1 MTEMRPGQDPDD
13 EGPAEHRPEDS
24 RKPGPEPGSGP
35 GPEHDSGDRELPI
48 LRAAA
53 ERVATGEQ
61 RVVPRPDRSGQV
73 NGSGWVNESVET
85 HGSGRVSGP
94 ARRPRSDSL
103 PLGSLDGAVPSARLH
118 ARHVLW
124 EWGLESL
131 APNVELVVSELVTN
145 AVQATQRAEL
155 GTPVRLSLLADQG
168 SVLVVVG
175 DAVDDPPRLRHP
187 DTTDEG
193 GRGLVVVDSFCEWWD
208 WKPARGGKLVRALVS
223 AA

>member
-1 MTEMRPGQDPDD
+1 MTEMKPGQDPDD
-13 EGPAEHRPEDS
+13 EGAAEHGPEYS
-24 RKPGPEPGSGP
+24 RKPA
-35 GPEHDSGDRELPI
+35 PEHES
-48 LRAAA
+48 
-53 ERVATGEQ
+53 ER
-61 RVVPRPDRSGQV
+61 RS
-73 NGSGWVNESVET
+73 E
-85 HGSGRVSGP
+85 HGGA

-155 GTPVRLSLLADQG
+155 DTPVRLSLLADGG

-187 DTTDEG
+187 DTTEEG
-193 GRGLVVVDSFCEWWD
+193 GRGLVVVDTFCEWWD

>member
-1 MTEMRPGQDPDD
+1 MAETRPGQDPDD
-13 EGPAEHRPEDS
+13 EGAPEH
-24 RKPGPEPGSGP
+24 GPEYS
-35 GPEHDSGDRELPI
+35 L
-48 LRAAA
+48 
-53 ERVATGEQ
+53 
-61 RVVPRPDRSGQV
+61 RPDREHEPDQV
-73 NGSGWVNESVET
+73 YGSSQA
-85 HGSGRVSGP
+85 HGSGGVNGAP
-94 ARRPRSDSL
+94 RRPLSDSL

-155 GTPVRLSLLADQG
+155 DTPVRLSLLADEG
-168 SVLVVVG
+168 RVLVVVG
-175 DAVDDPPRLRHP
+175 DAVDEPPRLRRP

-223 AA
+223 AG

>member
-1 MTEMRPGQDPDD
+1 M
-13 EGPAEHRPEDS
+13 
-24 RKPGPEPGSGP
+24 
-35 GPEHDSGDRELPI
+35 
-48 LRAAA
+48 
-53 ERVATGEQ
+53 
-61 RVVPRPDRSGQV
+61 VPRPDGSGRI
-73 NGSGWVNESVET
+73 NGSGPMNGPGEAY
-85 HGSGRVSGP
+85 GSGPVSGAP
-94 ARRPRSDSL
+94 RRPRSDSL

-155 GTPVRLSLLADQG
+155 DTPVRLSLLADGG